1 MISVKTL
8 LIHVAAGAVA
18 LCTWAV
24 AQAADQFK
32 IDPAHTNIVFL
43 VNHLGYSDMIGQFQE
58 FEGEFTFDQNDHSK
72 GMVNLNI
79 KTASVD
85 TDHQARDD
93 HLRSPDF
100 FNAAEFPDMT
110 FKSTSVSGNGD
121 KKLRVTG
128 DLTLLGVTKP
138 VTLDVDVND
147 IKPHPLAQ
155 YKGVLVAG
163 FSARSI
169 IKRSDFGMKYALG
182 GIGDEIRLLL
192 EVEGHKK

>member
-1 MISVKTL
+1 
-8 LIHVAAGAVA
+8 
-18 LCTWAV
+18 
-24 AQAADQFK
+24 
-32 IDPAHTNIVFL
+32 
-43 VNHLGYSDMIGQFQE
+43 
-58 FEGEFTFDQNDHSK
+58 
-72 GMVNLNI
+72 
-79 KTASVD
+79 
-85 TDHQARDD
+85 
-93 HLRSPDF
+93 
-100 FNAAEFPDMT
+100 MT